1 MLSKK
6 GINKQTIMFQKI
18 KTVLIISLLII
29 GAFGLCAQTDS
40 IVSPGS
46 IISKEVQGEIVIS
59 KSDLIKFL
67 EKIANARKDKIEFE
81 LENIYL
87 EGLNTPFSSLNTYGV
102 NNIAATRA
110 IAPLSTTTPLQSMS
124 RDELMREVEVLTSRL
139 NNIAGYAGVG
149 NSTNIIAP
157 GYYDQAGQYYPYQT
171 ENELIGGMPLVAQ
184 GGNNGELRWQID
196 SLQQQVS
203 MLSAPAF
210 VAENQD
216 EISRLNKEIDEKQ
229 DIILAST
236 ALSPEAKAIVRSYG
250 TSQMQVFFAN
260 DVADVSPK
268 YFDEV
273 KSAATVLRRNPQL
286 AVVLKGFASPAG
298 NSRYN
303 YDLSMRRN
311 ESVKRMLIDYGVFP
325 DQITSVFYGED
336 KTSSASK
343 ARRVDIKFIIK

>member
-1 MLSKK
+1 
-6 GINKQTIMFQKI
+6 MFQKI
-18 KTVLIISLLII
+18 KIILIVTILII
-29 GAFGLCAQTDS
+29 GAFGLTAQTDT

-46 IISKEVQGEIVIS
+46 IITKEVQGEIVIS

-87 EGLNTPFSSLNTYGV
+87 EGLNTPYSFGVYGSGNV
-102 NNIAATRA
+102 ATRS
-110 IAPLSTTTPLQSMS
+110 ITPLSSSTPLQLMS
-124 RDELMREVEVLTSRL
+124 QNELIREVEMLNSRL

-149 NSTNIIAP
+149 NNTTAIIT
-157 GYYDQAGQYYPYQT
+157 GSDYGQSGGYYPYQT
-171 ENELIGGMPLVAQ
+171 QAPLVPGTMPLVAHS
-184 GGNNGELRWQID
+184 GNGELRWQID

-203 MLSAPAF
+203 MLSAPGL

-216 EISRLNKEIDEKQ
+216 EISRLNKEINEKQ

-260 DVADVSPK
+260 DASDVSPL
-268 YFDEV
+268 YFEVV

-286 AVVLKGFASPAG
+286 AVVLKGYASPVGSA
-298 NSRYN
+298 RYN
-303 YDLSMRRN
+303 YELSMRRN
-311 ESVKRMLIDYGVFP
+311 EAVKRMLIDYGVFP
-325 DQITSVFYGED
+325 DQISSVFYGED
-336 KTSSASK
+336 KTSSATE